1 MIATSKSVATFC
13 AVMDI
18 GAAPAT
24 EGVAPVPGG
33 RDRLASTGRMRRGL
47 GRYRPS
53 GLSWR
58 PVACCFIVA
67 RLEGGPCADMVS
79 VEQLDVGSFRYAG
92 ELSPVQGE
100 GFQT

>member
-33 RDRLASTGRMRRGL
+33 RDRPASTGRMGPQLR
-47 GRYRPS
+47 RYRPS

-58 PVACCFIVA
+58 PVAVSLSRGSKVGHA
-67 RLEGGPCADMVS
+67 RIWC
-79 VEQLDVGSFRYAG
+79 LDVGSFRYAG